1 MIPHLRMTTPAKYLP
16 DIGLSTVCTAFKHTK
31 SKKKPAVVKMS
42 WLSFRISAFHKLKIS
57 GSKHLAPSGFPR
69 ACISQSQGTVSLHI
83 MIAYIF
89 LKQSVPFDLSYAFEL
104 STPKREVSHPEV
116 AKNLLINKLRGRDF
130 FFFF

>member
-1 MIPHLRMTTPAKYLP
+1 MTTPAKYLP

-42 WLSFRISAFHKLKIS
+42 WLSFRISAFH
-57 GSKHLAPSGFPR
+57 KHLAPSGFPR

-116 AKNLLINKLRGRDF
+116 AKNLLINKLHGRDF
-130 FFFF
+130 FFF